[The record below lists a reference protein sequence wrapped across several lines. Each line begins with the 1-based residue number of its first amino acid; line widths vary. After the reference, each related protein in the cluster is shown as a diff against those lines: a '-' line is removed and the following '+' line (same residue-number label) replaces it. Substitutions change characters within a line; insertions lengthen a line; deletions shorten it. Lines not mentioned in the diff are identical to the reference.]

1 MKNLFI
7 FLFCSFLTISVAA
20 KASNITMNN
29 LNKALKGETNAA
41 QRYELYAKQ
50 ADKEKYYQVG
60 KLFRAISMAESI
72 HRNNHRAA
80 ILSLGGKPDVIE
92 YDKITVLST
101 KENIKH
107 QIPDENYENKEMYP
121 NFIKQA
127 EADNADEA
135 VKSFTYAKDTEIQHQ
150 KLLKESLADLGK
162 NKNTSYCVNRIS
174 GYTTETIP
182 SENCPSKVLPVEQY
196 IKIK

>member
-1 MKNLFI
+1 MKNLLI
-7 FLFCSFLTISVAA
+7 FLFCSFLTISVTA
-20 KASNITMNN
+20 KASNITMDN

-41 QRYELYAKQ
+41 HRYELYAKQ

-60 KLFRAISMAESI
+60 KLFIAISMAESI

-101 KENIKH
+101 KENLKH
-107 QIPDENYENKEMYP
+107 QIPDENYENKVMYP
-121 NFIKQA
+121 NFIIQA
-127 EADNADEA
+127 EADKADEA

-150 KLLKESLADLGK
+150 KLLDEALANLNKSK
-162 NKNTSYCVNRIS
+162 NASYCVNRIS

-182 SENCPSKVLPVEQY
+182 SGNCPSKVLPVEQY